1 MSLSLGSGTTEPPKL
16 PGLDVWT
23 VEDDDEL
30 WDAIRVLVRAEAS
43 SSRRLA
49 DIEDWIDVLS
59 ACVADDGVLRVAA
72 EVRVRVLAEAEE
84 LALAIARWA
93 FAEGRRHPLPS
104 GEGAP

>member
-1 MSLSLGSGTTEPPKL
+1 MRAAVDL
-16 PGLDVWT
+16 PALDVAT

-30 WDAIRVLVRAEAS
+30 SAAIQTLVHADAS

-49 DIEDWIDVLS
+49 DIDDWVDVLS
-59 ACVADDGVLRVAA
+59 ACIDDEGVLRVGH

-93 FAEGRRHPLPS
+93 FAEGRRHAIA
-104 GEGAP
+104 GEDGIP